1 MDYPYVGEIKMFA
14 GKIAPDGWT
23 FCDGSLLPIAEN
35 HFLFNLL
42 GTTYGGDGQATF
54 ALPDLRG
61 RLPIHQDEGPGNGER
76 PFSDDEPYLYVNYII
91 SLYGIY
97 SPKSQH

>member
-1 MDYPYVGEIKMFA
+1 MNYPYVGEIKMFA
-14 GKIAPDGWT
+14 GKSAPEGWM
-23 FCDGSLLPIAEN
+23 FCDGTLLSIAEN

-42 GTTYGGDGQATF
+42 GTTYGGDGRETF
-54 ALPDLRG
+54 GLPDLRG

-76 PFSDDEPYLYVNYII
+76 PFSSDEPYLYVNYII

-97 SPKSQH
+97 SPKSQ